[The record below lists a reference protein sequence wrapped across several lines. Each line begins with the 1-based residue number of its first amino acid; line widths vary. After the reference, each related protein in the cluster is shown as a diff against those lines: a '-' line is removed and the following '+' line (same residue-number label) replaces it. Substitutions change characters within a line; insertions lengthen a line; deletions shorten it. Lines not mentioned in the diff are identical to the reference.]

1 MPRGFSNYSFVIDS
15 NFQPFTMQ
23 EMLTPFVMYKDAF
36 DQAEAAYTDLSDKAD
51 TFKYL
56 SDTLPEGSRAKE
68 IYDGYANY
76 LHEQAQDFAKHGLNM
91 GNRRALT
98 DLKRRYQG
106 EIGRLSKADEALRQE
121 RELRRK
127 LAAQDSSILYANDNL
142 TIDSFLDNETPNLYS
157 ISGNELYTKG
167 AAAGKAAS
175 SRVYG
180 AEDTGSTL
188 GGYYRDYVQ
197 RMGYNADTIAK
208 FRQDMST
215 IPELQMAADAI
226 LEANGVTSNLTGVNL
241 DRARQQVINGMI
253 DGAVYT
259 ESHNP
264 TRDLGRLTKS
274 EQMSFDLQKQGME
287 RQAAA
292 SGLFWNEKTKSYD
305 YNPDKDPVRQRQNAS
320 SAYTITNSGNP
331 VYLDVKKRPY
341 ALGSD
346 GKTRY
351 YDNDKDGN
359 YTDRN
364 PFVKPDKPAKTVNS
378 QEALEHTGG
387 LGIMVARKGGK
398 WISNTTDNEYSDAGT
413 YIPIIDNIWG
423 TRSNLVDWGGDWNLT
438 KKASGKYRYMGD
450 ASNLPIKAIQS
461 INESLPKTATLKDYD
476 VYGVRSRNSG
486 DLKENEKFDYVLWPK
501 GQPFPYN
508 QAEPVKQER
517 ATVAYGSG
525 NDVDEDDEPE

>member
-1 MPRGFSNYSFVIDS
+1 MPRGYSSNYSFVVDS

-127 LAAQDSSILYANDNL
+127 LAAQDSSILYADDNL

-264 TRDLGRLTKS
+264 TRDLGVMTKAEKAS
-274 EQMSFDLQKQGME
+274 NALGWASHNLNVAVHGMIKDKDGKYVSQDEWMYTHDQNGRRNGFSPEYEEAVKKGLVPGKNIKMGDGSKPTTTGTQNLKTSKEPLKKAVKIDGNGITSPVSNTQNSPAYGKKISFQKAVEINPEIAEYHPGYE
-287 RQAAA
+287 
-292 SGLFWNEKTKSYD
+292 KSYD
-305 YNPDKDPVRQRQNAS
+305 YYVS
-320 SAYTITNSGNP
+320 
-331 VYLDVKKRPY
+331 
-341 ALGSD
+341 
-346 GKTRY
+346 GKTVTIVPIGTTADANDAN
-351 YDNDKDGN
+351 DNGDN
-359 YTDRN
+359 N
-364 PFVKPDKPAKTVNS
+364 NS
-378 QEALEHTGG
+378 RG
-387 LGIMVARKGGK
+387 
-398 WISNTTDNEYSDAGT
+398 DN
-413 YIPIIDNIWG
+413 
-423 TRSNLVDWGGDWNLT
+423 
-438 KKASGKYRYMGD
+438 
-450 ASNLPIKAIQS
+450 
-461 INESLPKTATLKDYD
+461 
-476 VYGVRSRNSG
+476 
-486 DLKENEKFDYVLWPK
+486 
-501 GQPFPYN
+501 N
-508 QAEPVKQER
+508 QL
-517 ATVAYGSG
+517 
-525 NDVDEDDEPE
+525 

>member
-1 MPRGFSNYSFVIDS
+1 MPREYSNYSFVIDS

-127 LAAQDSSILYANDNL
+127 LAAQDSSILYADDNL

-264 TRDLGRLTKS
+264 TRDLGVMTKAEKAS
-274 EQMSFDLQKQGME
+274 NALEWASHNLNVAVHGMIKDKDGKYVSQDEWMYTHDQNGRRNGFSPEYEEAVKKGLVPGKNVKMGDDSKPTTTGTQNPKTPKEPLKKAVKIDGNGITSPVSNTQNSPAYGKKISFQEAVEINPEIAKYHPGYE
-287 RQAAA
+287 
-292 SGLFWNEKTKSYD
+292 KSYD
-305 YNPDKDPVRQRQNAS
+305 YYVS
-320 SAYTITNSGNP
+320 
-331 VYLDVKKRPY
+331 
-341 ALGSD
+341 
-346 GKTRY
+346 GKTVTIVPIGTTADANDAN
-351 YDNDKDGN
+351 DNGDN
-359 YTDRN
+359 N
-364 PFVKPDKPAKTVNS
+364 NS
-378 QEALEHTGG
+378 RG
-387 LGIMVARKGGK
+387 
-398 WISNTTDNEYSDAGT
+398 DN
-413 YIPIIDNIWG
+413 
-423 TRSNLVDWGGDWNLT
+423 
-438 KKASGKYRYMGD
+438 
-450 ASNLPIKAIQS
+450 
-461 INESLPKTATLKDYD
+461 
-476 VYGVRSRNSG
+476 
-486 DLKENEKFDYVLWPK
+486 
-501 GQPFPYN
+501 N
-508 QAEPVKQER
+508 QL
-517 ATVAYGSG
+517 
-525 NDVDEDDEPE
+525 

>member
-1 MPRGFSNYSFVIDS
+1 MPREYSNYSFVIDS

-127 LAAQDSSILYANDNL
+127 LAAQDSSILYADDNL

-180 AEDTGSTL
+180 AEDAGSTL

-226 LEANGVTSNLTGVNL
+226 LEANGVNSNLTGVNL

-264 TRDLGRLTKS
+264 TRDLGKLTRSEQASLDMQREQMNKSAAMNGLTWDNNTKS
-274 EQMSFDLQKQGME
+274 
-287 RQAAA
+287 
-292 SGLFWNEKTKSYD
+292 WVYD
-305 YNPDKDPVRQRQNAS
+305 IEKDPSAQRQIAVQKWKNENKVKDS
-320 SAYTITNSGNP
+320 SSSSGG
-331 VYLDVKKRPY
+331 
-341 ALGSD
+341 GSS
-346 GKTRY
+346 K
-351 YDNDKDGN
+351 
-359 YTDRN
+359 
-364 PFVKPDKPAKTVNS
+364 S
-378 QEALEHTGG
+378 
-387 LGIMVARKGGK
+387 
-398 WISNTTDNEYSDAGT
+398 S
-413 YIPIIDNIWG
+413 
-423 TRSNLVDWGGDWNLT
+423 
-438 KKASGKYRYMGD
+438 SGKYPQNENTTVLEWDTSDRSDDATISVISKDSEAKDIKGVVAKRYD
-450 ASNLPIKAIQS
+450 DLDERQKEEVDKAIGDRGNYDEYEYYETPHEGS
-461 INESLPKTATLKDYD
+461 WWFGWGPRSNRLYIKPRKVVTDVSES
-476 VYGVRSRNSG
+476 
-486 DLKENEKFDYVLWPK
+486 
-501 GQPFPYN
+501 
-508 QAEPVKQER
+508 
-517 ATVAYGSG
+517 
-525 NDVDEDDEPE
+525 DEEEDMDFN

>member
-1 MPRGFSNYSFVIDS
+1 MPRGYSSNYSFVIDS

-127 LAAQDSSILYANDNL
+127 LAAQDSSILYADDNL

-264 TRDLGRLTKS
+264 TRDLGVMTKAEKAS
-274 EQMSFDLQKQGME
+274 NALGWASHNLNVAVHGMIKDKDGKYVSQDEWMYTHDQNGRRNGFSPEYEEAVKKGLVPGKNIKMGDGSKPTTTGTQNPKTPKEPLKKAVKIDGNGITSPVSNGQNSPAYGKKISFQEAVEINPEIAKYHPGYE
-287 RQAAA
+287 
-292 SGLFWNEKTKSYD
+292 KSYD
-305 YNPDKDPVRQRQNAS
+305 YYVS
-320 SAYTITNSGNP
+320 
-331 VYLDVKKRPY
+331 
-341 ALGSD
+341 
-346 GKTRY
+346 GKTVTIVPIGTTADANDAN
-351 YDNDKDGN
+351 DNGDN
-359 YTDRN
+359 N
-364 PFVKPDKPAKTVNS
+364 NS
-378 QEALEHTGG
+378 RG
-387 LGIMVARKGGK
+387 
-398 WISNTTDNEYSDAGT
+398 DN
-413 YIPIIDNIWG
+413 
-423 TRSNLVDWGGDWNLT
+423 
-438 KKASGKYRYMGD
+438 
-450 ASNLPIKAIQS
+450 
-461 INESLPKTATLKDYD
+461 
-476 VYGVRSRNSG
+476 
-486 DLKENEKFDYVLWPK
+486 
-501 GQPFPYN
+501 N
-508 QAEPVKQER
+508 QL
-517 ATVAYGSG
+517 
-525 NDVDEDDEPE
+525 